1 MSAVA
6 SSSSNPFSSP
16 LDFLAPGFHPSF
28 GFTQPIQHDQL
39 QYNDKGR
46 MLPFVETPAQKRER
60 MAFMRKREKSRRVSA
75 WLAEATQHRS
85 QVSSFPRYMRIHP
98 TFFLF
103 IYPQRL
109 FQTVS
114 SPLEDRGDDP
124 ATPRRPEP
132 IAEEDESESYMVYTP
147 SPFTADNV
155 RAHTSSALLV
165 AQRPR
170 RVFTGSSSSS
180 IASSTASSPSRH
192 SSRGSLSSISEEEEE
207 LESP

>member
-85 QVSSFPRYMRIHP
+85 
-98 TFFLF
+98 
-103 IYPQRL
+103 
-109 FQTVS
+109 QTVS